1 MFSNVIGTGWVFLP
15 VEITLGTMI
24 LGLMAVGVPSF
35 AMKTRTL
42 RVSPLL
48 QTSYISPHLLSL
60 CVLIL
65 LAVLVI
71 GIFPLGF
78 WENQTMLF
86 GYHNLGVDQ
95 CSGVAKIGIL
105 CGLLG
110 CFGIGS
116 AQLQNRSLKSL
127 EPLLLLLLSGLG
139 MICVISSQDWIT
151 FFLSFELQ
159 SLSFYV
165 LAGLQRHSGFSTE
178 ATLKYFILGAFSS
191 CLLLLGISL
200 VYGSTGTMSLEGT
213 RLLLSQEGAAS
224 IPVHIGIFLIVIT
237 LLFKL
242 AGAPF
247 HMWSPDVYEGAP
259 SFVSAVFAV
268 VPKLALTLLM
278 FKILHMES
286 HACSGWLNIFLL
298 NCGVASMIVGSFLA
312 LIQTR
317 LKRLLAYSGI
327 SHVGYLL
334 IGMATDQ
341 GITATF
347 VYVVIYM
354 VTALFLWGFLLGL
367 KNKSHLLQVKHL
379 SDTIGLGNSYAI
391 LGLSLSVVLFSLG
404 GIPPLG
410 GFFAKL
416 AIFFATMEAGF
427 YLPSIVAV
435 LTSVLATY
443 YYIRLVKCMFFE
455 KGVTSY
461 VTQEPMLKAHG
472 LTLGLCV
479 AFLGFFCCF
488 PNILFLG
495 ASCVTSGISL

>member
-165 LAGLQRHSGFSTE
+165 LAGLQRHSGF
-178 ATLKYFILGAFSS
+178 
-191 CLLLLGISL
+191 
-200 VYGSTGTMSLEGT
+200 
-213 RLLLSQEGAAS
+213 
-224 IPVHIGIFLIVIT
+224 
-237 LLFKL
+237 
-242 AGAPF
+242 
-247 HMWSPDVYEGAP
+247 
-259 SFVSAVFAV
+259 
-268 VPKLALTLLM
+268 
-278 FKILHMES
+278 
-286 HACSGWLNIFLL
+286 
-298 NCGVASMIVGSFLA
+298 
-312 LIQTR
+312 
-317 LKRLLAYSGI
+317 
-327 SHVGYLL
+327 
-334 IGMATDQ
+334 
-341 GITATF
+341 
-347 VYVVIYM
+347 
-354 VTALFLWGFLLGL
+354 
-367 KNKSHLLQVKHL
+367 
-379 SDTIGLGNSYAI
+379 
-391 LGLSLSVVLFSLG
+391 
-404 GIPPLG
+404 
-410 GFFAKL
+410 
-416 AIFFATMEAGF
+416 
-427 YLPSIVAV
+427 
-435 LTSVLATY
+435 
-443 YYIRLVKCMFFE
+443 
-455 KGVTSY
+455 
-461 VTQEPMLKAHG
+461 
-472 LTLGLCV
+472 
-479 AFLGFFCCF
+479 
-488 PNILFLG
+488 
-495 ASCVTSGISL
+495 